1 MMVLAL
7 LIGRFNNYTLFR
19 SSQFANPK
27 GLNISICNARMN
39 NAAAVVRESH
49 SPDGVV

>member
-19 SSQFANPK
+19 SSKFAN
-27 GLNISICNARMN
+27 LRENISICNTRMY
-39 NAAAVVRESH
+39 NAAAVVRQPY
-49 SPDGVV
+49 SPGGAV